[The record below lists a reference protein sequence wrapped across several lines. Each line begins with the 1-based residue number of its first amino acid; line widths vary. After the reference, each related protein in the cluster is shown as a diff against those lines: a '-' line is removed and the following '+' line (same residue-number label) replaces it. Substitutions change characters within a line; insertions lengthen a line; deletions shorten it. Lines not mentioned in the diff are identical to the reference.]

1 VFITSRIGNTRPN
14 IATGFE
20 LEIITIVILG
30 GVMITGGVGKMWGV
44 FLSIFLVGT
53 IRYGLGLHN
62 IPGQY
67 MLIVTGSLLIISI
80 LMNNLIVSYM
90 EARYL
95 RAMAALEQGEQP
107 PEESAKE
114 KGGGS

>member
-1 VFITSRIGNTRPN
+1 
-14 IATGFE
+14 
-20 LEIITIVILG
+20 
-30 GVMITGGVGKMWGV
+30 
-44 FLSIFLVGT
+44 
-53 IRYGLGLHN
+53 
-62 IPGQY
+62 